1 MYSIL
6 CWHAYDKDYCWPSY
20 SKLAERMNCSI
31 NSIKNYFRELVK
43 AKLVLVQKESY
54 RSSKYF
60 LLKPSEEMGNDSRRE
75 HCAENLVSPQD
86 ANLSNFDGNPPK
98 FGENP
103 SNVGYLKNPNKQIQE
118 TPPSTNLPQC
128 NIESPEKE
136 KAMGV
141 GDSFSDFER
150 VYAAYPRKEAKGLA
164 RAAWRNLAR
173 SNSLPAPSVI
183 LEAIERFKGT
193 TNWQRENGRFIPQL
207 SNFLKGERWND
218 PLSEAEVIEQQQKQ
232 QAALANARCQE
243 MIERKKMEYEAKR
256 LELSPLF
263 DEFAAKFK
271 GTFHRP
277 LVFGH
282 WLALHDRGVAPLAS
296 DVPKDNELDISQFLK
311 WFSNQRRYEPENH
324 SPAENRAAPKPKFV
338 SPAQTQNPRKQ
349 ADGRVS
355 SSGELIK
362 SLLSKIRA
370 GKLPDNANENPA
382 GNPLEVNEF
391 FCNIAKMNRELAI
404 NGTAE
409 I

>member
-1 MYSIL
+1 
-6 CWHAYDKDYCWPSY
+6 
-20 SKLAERMNCSI
+20 MNCSI

-118 TPPSTNLPQC
+118 TPPSTSLPQR
-128 NIESPEKE
+128 NAESSEKE

-141 GDSFSDFER
+141 GDSFSDFEK

-164 RAAWRNLAR
+164 RAAWRNLSR
-173 SNSLPAPSVI
+173 SNSLPALSVI

-218 PLSEAEVIEQQQKQ
+218 PLSETEVIEQQQKQ
-232 QAALANARCQE
+232 QAALANAQYQE
-243 MIERKKMEYEAKR
+243 RIERERIKQEAR
-256 LELSPLF
+256 RRELSPLF

-311 WFSNQRRYEPENH
+311 WFSNQRKPEQERH
-324 SPAENRAAPKPKFV
+324 SPTENKVAPKPRFV
-338 SPAQTQNPRKQ
+338 SPAHSQNVHKQ
-349 ADGRVS
+349 ANDRVA

-362 SLLSKIRA
+362 SLLSRIRA
-370 GKLPDNANENPA
+370 GRSPDNTNENPA
-382 GNPLEVNEF
+382 
-391 FCNIAKMNRELAI
+391 LA
-404 NGTAE
+404 AMVA
-409 I
+409 

>member
-141 GDSFSDFER
+141 GDSFSDFE
-150 VYAAYPRKEAKGLA
+150 
-164 RAAWRNLAR
+164 
-173 SNSLPAPSVI
+173 
-183 LEAIERFKGT
+183 
-193 TNWQRENGRFIPQL
+193 
-207 SNFLKGERWND
+207 
-218 PLSEAEVIEQQQKQ
+218 
-232 QAALANARCQE
+232 
-243 MIERKKMEYEAKR
+243 
-256 LELSPLF
+256 
-263 DEFAAKFK
+263 
-271 GTFHRP
+271 
-277 LVFGH
+277 
-282 WLALHDRGVAPLAS
+282 
-296 DVPKDNELDISQFLK
+296 
-311 WFSNQRRYEPENH
+311 
-324 SPAENRAAPKPKFV
+324 
-338 SPAQTQNPRKQ
+338 
-349 ADGRVS
+349 
-355 SSGELIK
+355 
-362 SLLSKIRA
+362 
-370 GKLPDNANENPA
+370 
-382 GNPLEVNEF
+382 
-391 FCNIAKMNRELAI
+391 
-404 NGTAE
+404 
-409 I
+409 